1 MQKIGSYYNWS
12 KKYSFYIPPKKALF
26 YLTLSILNGLLFERI
41 IFGWDVSPFLTV
53 ILKFV
58 FAISC
63 FFISKLTVDDMV
75 IPNRRVVY
83 FIALLVSFISWYTLW
98 AFAMTRF
105 DESSFFFS
113 LFHPFKV
120 LIFFAKVQEYQASP
134 LFPDTMAF
142 FVSIMIIY
150 DDPDFFIRIVCQ
162 NCNNYYYGKKLYF
175 PEGESFLE
183 ELEQSQP
190 GKYQFIRQ
198 RESIIEDN
206 ILDEKAHPDAPY
218 TFIKAILYCCD
229 KCHKDYIL
237 TISKGTKYCIVENDT
252 STINTR
258 YTSTK
263 FTQIYIDD
271 ITAQILEEKYNKS
284 WQINKDHLIPHEEP
298 NHTINIEEEHQDNT
312 DENTINF
319 NDIHN
324 K

>member
-63 FFISKLTVDDMV
+63 FFISAFAIDDII
-75 IPNRRVVY
+75 IPNKRVVY
-83 FIALLVSFISWYTLW
+83 FIALLISLISWYTLW
-98 AFAMTRF
+98 ALAITRF
-105 DESSFFFS
+105 DESSFFSS

-150 DDPDFFIRIVCQ
+150 DDPDFFIR
-162 NCNNYYYGKKLYF
+162 
-175 PEGESFLE
+175 
-183 ELEQSQP
+183 
-190 GKYQFIRQ
+190 
-198 RESIIEDN
+198 
-206 ILDEKAHPDAPY
+206 
-218 TFIKAILYCCD
+218 
-229 KCHKDYIL
+229 
-237 TISKGTKYCIVENDT
+237 
-252 STINTR
+252 
-258 YTSTK
+258 
-263 FTQIYIDD
+263 
-271 ITAQILEEKYNKS
+271 NKT
-284 WQINKDHLIPHEEP
+284 WKINKDYAVPQEDP
-298 NHTINIEEEHQDNT
+298 NHMINIVEEHQENT